1 MALLARL
8 RFDPARDRLW
18 LTGDLV
24 NRGPDSLA
32 VLREVRAL
40 GGCATVVL
48 GNHDLHLLAMAWAPG
63 TVRKRE
69 RELEAVLDAPD
80 AAELLEWLASRP
92 LLHRDR
98 ALGWTLIHAGLP
110 PQWSLAQAEKCAKEV
125 EQALRRDPAEL
136 LTGMYGDQPDRWS
149 PALKNLERL
158 RFSVNCLTR
167 LRFVDGEGRLLLSHK
182 GPIAGAP
189 ANAMPW
195 FRHPARA
202 TQGRRFRVRPL
213 VCARIPVG
221 AGIARPRYGMRLG
234 RRALCAQARSGR
246 RRTGAAALP
255 RQSAR
260 NRLITASASGS
271 GSGAVPCRPTGCL
284 SGLRIAGRCG
294 CRRVGAGCS

>member
-1 MALLARL
+1 MAHYAVGDLQGCHTEFMALLARL

-40 GGCATVVL
+40 GACVTVVL

-69 RELEAVLDAPD
+69 RELEAVLNAPD

-110 PQWSLAQAEKCAKEV
+110 PQWSLSQAEKCAKEV

-136 LTGMYGDQPDRWS
+136 LTAMYGDQPNRWS
-149 PALKNLERL
+149 PALKGNERL
-158 RFSVNCLTR
+158 RFSINCLTR
-167 LRFVDGEGRLLLSHK
+167 LRFVDGEGRLLLALK
-182 GPIAGAP
+182 GAVAGAP

-202 TQGRRFRVRPL
+202 TKD
-213 VCARIPVG
+213 G
-221 AGIARPRYGMRLG
+221 AFVFGHWSALG
-234 RRALCAQARSGR
+234 YLSEPGLRCLDTGCVWGGALCA
-246 RRTGAAALP
+246 L
-255 RQSAR
+255 
-260 NRLITASASGS
+260 RLDREEEP
-271 GSGAVPCRPTGCL
+271 VMLPCRGN
-284 SGLRIAGRCG
+284 
-294 CRRVGAGCS
+294 RRVTD